1 MGSAILV
8 TGNKG
13 YIGSHLLHHVSGLKT
28 PIYYCDLKDGMDFG
42 TMSGYFFDTVIH
54 LGAHA
59 SVTQS
64 VLDPDECFENNAFKL
79 IPFLQNNKIGKFI
92 FTSTGGAIYGN
103 KLNAKEEDASWAGCI
118 SPYGQSKYLAEKII
132 RRMHPNHCI
141 LRLGNV
147 WGGQDSNRLELAM
160 HAHFKKDNPIVVYG
174 GTQIRDFVRVETVCQ
189 AIMKAIELDV
199 TGTFNIGGGQRRID
213 DIARVYAVGRNVA
226 IEYRPARPGE
236 IDQVSLDITKA
247 QKAGLLS

>member
-1 MGSAILV
+1 MGQSILV
-8 TGNKG
+8 TGDRG
-13 YIGSHLLHHVSGLKT
+13 YVGSHLKWHLKHVSANL
-28 PIYYCDLKDGMDFG
+28 ILCDFSEGQDFSFIRG
-42 TMSGYFFDTVIH
+42 NTFDTVIH
-54 LGAHA
+54 LAAHA

-64 VLDPDECFENNAFKL
+64 LLDPDECFENNAFRL
-79 IPFLQNNKIGKFI
+79 IPFLKNNKIGKLI
-92 FTSTGGAIYGN
+92 FTSTGGAIYGD

-160 HAHFKKDNPIVVYG
+160 HAHFKKDDPIVVYG
-174 GTQIRDFVRVETVCQ
+174 GTQIRDFVHVETVCK
-189 AIMKAIELDV
+189 AIMKVIELDV

-213 DIARVYAVGRNVA
+213 DIAREYAVGRNVA
-226 IEYRPARPGE
+226 IEYRPARQGE

>member
-1 MGSAILV
+1 MGQSILV
-8 TGNKG
+8 TGDKG
-13 YIGSHLLHHVSGLKT
+13 YVGSHLIRHLSAWKGMLT
-28 PIYYCDLKDGMDFG
+28 FCDLKEGEDFLHLERN
-42 TMSGYFFDTVIH
+42 TWDIVIH
-54 LGAHA
+54 LAAHA

-64 VLDPDECFENNAFKL
+64 LLDPDECFENNAFKL
-79 IPFLQNNKIGKFI
+79 ISFLNNNTIGKLI
-92 FTSTGGAIYGN
+92 FTSTGGAIYGD
-103 KLNAKEEDASWAGCI
+103 KLNAKEEDATWAGCI

-160 HAHFKKDNPIVVYG
+160 HAHFKKDDPIVVYG
-174 GTQIRDFVRVETVCQ
+174 GTQIRDFVHVETVCK
-189 AIMKAIELDV
+189 AIMNAIELDV

-213 DIARVYAVGRNVA
+213 DIAREYAVGRNVA